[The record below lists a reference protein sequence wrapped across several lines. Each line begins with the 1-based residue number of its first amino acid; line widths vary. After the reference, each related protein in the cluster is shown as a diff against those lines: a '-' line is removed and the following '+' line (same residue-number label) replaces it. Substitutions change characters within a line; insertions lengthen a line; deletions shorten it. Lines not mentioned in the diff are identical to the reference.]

1 MIVLLTG
8 ATGFIGSHV
17 ARELIRR
24 GHEVHAAV
32 RRDSDRR
39 RIHDLETSLHI
50 CEGFI
55 DTVPVTPD
63 VTIHLAWYAVP
74 GLYLEAPEN
83 MDCLNASRRLLEKIQ
98 GRVLCA
104 GTCFEYDTRI
114 GWLTEGS
121 ATNPTTLY
129 AVCKDVLRKDVVER
143 PNAVW
148 MRFFYQYGPWEDP
161 RRMIPAAVRAILQGD
176 VVRTSPG
183 EQRRDFLYIDDV
195 ARAVC
200 MAAESRLEGPLNIG
214 SGIAYPVREIV
225 TTIGKLGGR
234 PDLIRLGAVG
244 YYEGEPMLVGA
255 DVGKLRSTGWTP
267 EQDLEEGLRRTVDWW
282 KQEVRSAQVTKP

>member
-1 MIVLLTG
+1 MIVLVTG

-17 ARELIRR
+17 ARELVRR
-24 GHEVHAAV
+24 GHEVHAVV
-32 RRDSDRR
+32 RRGSDRR
-39 RIHDLETSLHI
+39 RLRDLEASLHLH
-50 CEGFI
+50 EGFI
-55 DTVPVTPD
+55 DSVPVTPD

-74 GLYLEAPEN
+74 GKYLEAPEN
-83 MDCLNASRRLLEKIQ
+83 IECLDASRRLLSKLS

-121 ATNPTTLY
+121 PTRPTTLY
-129 AVCKDVLRKDVVER
+129 ATCKDGLRKEVVER

-148 MRFFYQYGPWEDP
+148 LRFFYQYGPWEDP
-161 RRMIPAAVRAILQGD
+161 RRMIPTAVRAILHGE
-176 VVRTSPG
+176 VVRTSAG

-200 MAAESRLEGPLNIG
+200 SAAESSLVGPLNIG

-225 TTIGKLGGR
+225 TTIGKLAAR

-255 DVGKLRSTGWTP
+255 DVGKLRSIGWVP
-267 EQDLEEGLRRTVDWW
+267 ELDLEEGLRRTFDWW
-282 KQEVRSAQVTKP
+282 KRTDKTAQLTKH